1 MWLIHA
7 GFMSYET
14 GIARKKNALATAM
27 KNILTIAVVTPTFY
41 YFGWWIYNCNQ
52 PGLPIGPNSSDFT
65 AAACQGGIPWS
76 DAFGPNLTNNINLV
90 FFLAF
95 LLFSWTTASIMSGAI
110 IERARLTAYLI
121 LACLLGSVVWILDAA
136 WGWSAGGWLT
146 LRFGFHDSIASGVVH
161 GVAGAFTLGVLFQ
174 LGPRIGKYT
183 REGLARQ
190 FKPHNLHMTL
200 LGLMLIFTG
209 FYAFYAACLV
219 IASTAFPG
227 WANIY
232 LSPTTLGSIAMIIT
246 MGFAGGFTGGY
257 FASRGDPFWT
267 VSGGLAGVI
276 SVSAGADVYAPTL
289 GYLISMASAAMAVY
303 VGTWIEKKMRVDD
316 AVGAVAVH
324 GFMGFLGMFWVGVF
338 AAGYP
343 TGVNN
348 VDSSLGGQLIG
359 MATFLPLG
367 FLTGYCAAW
376 VMKKLN
382 ILRVPPE
389 VELMGLDVAEYEPN
403 LYLPEVAVAAEQLV
417 EPDGTPVDAALVLTH
432 GERRGGDLDAV
443 ANRQRA
449 RLHRSQGGLQ
459 RGRHRRLRPP
469 GQLPGLRGLR
479 DVHAGVDVWR
489 GREQRRDALH
499 DRDLARH
506 RRDGGGARRLGH
518 VREPQADSRG
528 CRIHTSRDTGHRA
541 AAAARRSGRRTMI
554 NNGSS
559 RRQIEFPPLQ
569 THKKSFEMAVLAIS
583 ILCAIVVL
591 VIVLF
596 TNIGNEFRPTV

>member
-1 MWLIHA
+1 MIGSLLAQVESLKDAASAAGQTQDSLIIGEQYYFFTVVLMWLIHC

-14 GIARKKNALATAM
+14 GIARRKNALATAM

-65 AAACQGGIPWS
+65 GAACQGGIPWS

-110 IERARLTAYLI
+110 IERARLSAYLL
-121 LACLLGSVVWILDAA
+121 LACMLGSVVWILDAA

-161 GVAGAFTLGVLFQ
+161 GVAGAFTLGVLFN

-190 FKPHNLHMTL
+190 FRPHNLHMTL

-219 IASTAFPG
+219 ISSTAFPG

-232 LSPTTLGSIAMIIT
+232 LSPTTLGTIAMIIT

-289 GYLISMASAAMAVY
+289 GYLIAMASAAMAVY
-303 VGTWIEKKMRVDD
+303 AGNWIEKSARVDD

-324 GFMGFLGMFWVGVF
+324 GVAGFLGMLWVGVF

-348 VDSSLGGQLIG
+348 VDSSIGGQLIG

-367 FLTGYCAAW
+367 FLTGYYMSW

-382 ILRVPPE
+382 ILRVPVE
-389 VELMGLDVAEYEPN
+389 VEFMGLDIAEYEPN
-403 LYLPEVAVAAEQLV
+403 LYLPEVAVVDEQIV
-417 EPDGTPVDAALVLTH
+417 EPDGTPVEAH
-432 GERRGGDLDAV
+432 
-443 ANRQRA
+443 
-449 RLHRSQGGLQ
+449 
-459 RGRHRRLRPP
+459 
-469 GQLPGLRGLR
+469 
-479 DVHAGVDVWR
+479 
-489 GREQRRDALH
+489 
-499 DRDLARH
+499 
-506 RRDGGGARRLGH
+506 
-518 VREPQADSRG
+518 
-528 CRIHTSRDTGHRA
+528 
-541 AAAARRSGRRTMI
+541 
-554 NNGSS
+554 
-559 RRQIEFPPLQ
+559 
-569 THKKSFEMAVLAIS
+569 
-583 ILCAIVVL
+583 
-591 VIVLF
+591 IVLR
-596 TNIGNEFRPTV
+596 TARDEVVS